1 MGAALLHRTCP
12 EQAGILAS
20 GPPGWASMH
29 EASCRPE
36 GELGVLDN
44 ARGDG
49 RHSH

>member
-12 EQAGILAS
+12 QQAAILAS

-29 EASCRPE
+29 EASYRP
-36 GELGVLDN
+36 GGDPGVLDD
-44 ARGDG
+44 AGGDG